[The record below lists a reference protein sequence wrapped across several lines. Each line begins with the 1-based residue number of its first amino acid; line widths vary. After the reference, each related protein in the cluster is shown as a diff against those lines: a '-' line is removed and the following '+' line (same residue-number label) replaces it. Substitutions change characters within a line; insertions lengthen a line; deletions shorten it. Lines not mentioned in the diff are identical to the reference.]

1 MLPVSPKT
9 GLLSSGTVHIRD
21 QIIVCC
27 AEVCVCEI
35 FSSILGLYL
44 LGVCSHL
51 PVMTTKMSQTLSP
64 GGKTSLATS
73 LPPPYLS
80 PTSSCAVPSLPGML
94 LMFPEDPPRPRGLCV
109 VLVFCSW
116 SASALSLP
124 DFSFLTCALNKE
136 FTGLVSP
143 SFSLTAASSKTGI
156 GNLFF
161 CQGIFITSFSSHI
174 KLST

>member
-51 PVMTTKMSQTLSP
+51 PVMTTKNVPDIVPWGQNLPGHIPSSSLSQPHIFLCCRIS
-64 GGKTSLATS
+64 A
-73 LPPPYLS
+73 
-80 PTSSCAVPSLPGML
+80 GML
-94 LMFPEDPPRPRGLCV
+94 LMVPGDPPRPRGLCV

-156 GNLFF
+156 GNLFSAK
-161 CQGIFITSFSSHI
+161 GY
-174 KLST
+174 L